1 MAAKKTAKKQES
13 VAEAGQPKRKRKQSD
28 FEEEWVE
35 QVIADEL
42 ADAGVVVDQEQPEEE
57 RVEETAPVPAE
68 VPVVPQN
75 ELLVFRDNG
84 SLEPA
89 TQADLEKI
97 GTEILRNL
105 FAKPEVKEALAIQ
118 MEKPP
123 APKLQQNHCRLCNF
137 FVSDDSRGPLW
148 ANGGKCSAQ
157 WPQPL
162 VEPEFYCN
170 RFIFNEGLR
179 DNN

>member
-1 MAAKKTAKKQES
+1 MLP
-13 VAEAGQPKRKRKQSD
+13 AEEVGQPKWKRKQFD
-28 FEEEWVE
+28 PEEERVE

-42 ADAGVVVDQEQPEEE
+42 ADAGVIVDQEQPDET
-57 RVEETAPVPAE
+57 VAEETAPVSAE
-68 VPVVPQN
+68 APVVPQN
-75 ELLVFRDNG
+75 ELLVFRDDG

-89 TQADLEKI
+89 THADLEKI

-105 FAKPEVKEALAIQ
+105 FAKPEVKEALATQ
-118 MEKPP
+118 TEKPP

-137 FVSDDSRGPLW
+137 FVSDDSRGALW
-148 ANGGKCSAQ
+148 ATKGLCSAQ
-157 WPQPL
+157 WPQPP

>member
-1 MAAKKTAKKQES
+1 MIASEL
-13 VAEAGQPKRKRKQSD
+13 AEAGVNVPIEPTT
-28 FEEEWVE
+28 EEVIEPLVVE
-35 QVIADEL
+35 
-42 ADAGVVVDQEQPEEE
+42 P
-57 RVEETAPVPAE
+57 APIEPE
-68 VPVVPQN
+68 VPLEPVEVPQN
-75 ELLVFRDNG
+75 ELLVFRDDG

-89 TQADLEKI
+89 TQEDLVKI
-97 GTEILRNL
+97 GSQMLREL
-105 FAKPEVKEALAIQ
+105 FAKPEVAEALAVAQ
-118 MEKPP
+118 TEKPP

-137 FVSDDSRGPLW
+137 FVPDDSRGPLW

-157 WPQPL
+157 WPQPS

>member
-1 MAAKKTAKKQES
+1 MLP
-13 VAEAGQPKRKRKQSD
+13 AEEVGQPKRKRKQFDS
-28 FEEEWVE
+28 EEERVE

-42 ADAGVVVDQEQPEEE
+42 ADAGVIVDQEQPDETV
-57 RVEETAPVPAE
+57 VEETASVPVE

-97 GTEILRNL
+97 GTEMLRNL
-105 FAKPEVKEALAIQ
+105 FTKPEMKAVLKE
-118 MEKPP
+118 MDMGNPP
-123 APKLQQNHCRLCNF
+123 PPPKLQQNHCRLCNF
-137 FVSDDSRGPLW
+137 FVSDDSRGALW
-148 ANGGKCSAQ
+148 AQGGQCSAQ
-157 WPQPL
+157 WPQPP
-162 VEPEFYCN
+162 VEPEFYCH

>member
-1 MAAKKTAKKQES
+1 MATKKTTKKQEP
-13 VAEAGQPKRKRKQSD
+13 VAEAGQSKRKRKQLD
-28 FEEEWVE
+28 QEEERVE

-42 ADAGVVVDQEQPEEE
+42 ADAGVVVDQEQPEMIA
-57 RVEETAPVPAE
+57 EETASIPAE
-68 VPVVPQN
+68 VPVVPPN
-75 ELLVFRDNG
+75 ELLVFRDDG

-105 FAKPEVKEALAIQ
+105 FAKPEVKEVLVVQ
-118 MEKPP
+118 TEKPP

-137 FVSDDSRGPLW
+137 FVGDDPRGPLW

-157 WPQPL
+157 WPQAP